1 MAYSQNDE
9 EAVIIG
15 LAENAG
21 LKQGRFLDIGA
32 YDGKA
37 FSNTMRLVELGWGG
51 VCIEPSPS
59 VFPAL
64 LNLHKDNPNV
74 EVIQAAVGVDSALID
89 FYDSGGDAIS
99 TTSFEHMQKWQAG
112 WQGVNYKK
120 FLVYTMPLSVVFR
133 RYGFH
138 FEFINIDVESTNWE
152 IFSELP
158 FDMLTGTRIIC
169 VEHDNRI
176 SQMAALAAP
185 YGFNVAHSNGENLI
199 LSR

>member
-15 LAENAG
+15 LAEKAG
-21 LKQGRFLDIGA
+21 LQQGRFLDIGA
-32 YDGKA
+32 YNGKA

-64 LNLHKDNPNV
+64 LELHKDNPNI
-74 EVIQAAVGVDSALID
+74 EVIQAAVGVESALID

-99 TTSFEHMQKWQAG
+99 TTSLEHMQKWQAG
-112 WQGVNYKK
+112 WKVNYKK

-133 RYGFH
+133 RYGFQ

-158 FDMLTGTRIIC
+158 FDALTGTRIIC

-176 SQMAALAAP
+176 RQMESLAAT
-185 YGFNVAHSNGENLI
+185 YGFKIAHSNGENLI